1 MVIFLA
7 QNRTIDILTGL
18 NKKVR
23 ASDFYK
29 EVSALLSST
38 ASQSA
43 QTRETHSIWI
53 QKRLVLVIG
62 FYLLSLEIVRGLILT
77 AL

>member
-43 QTRETHSIWI
+43 RTRETHSIWI